1 MRRQMSV
8 MEKMLD
14 AMTKTGDIM
23 LRYQYQRNM
32 MLDNLLSDREIDIIA
47 DRVIQRIRITADISE
62 VVMAIDELKKEL
74 KDLFQSSS
82 SGI

>member
-1 MRRQMSV
+1 MYNQKST

-32 MLDNLLSDREIDIIA
+32 MLENLLSDREIDIIA

-62 VVMAIDELKKEL
+62 IIAAIDEIEKRIN
-74 KDLFQSSS
+74 DLMK
-82 SGI
+82 

>member
-1 MRRQMSV
+1 MSV

-47 DRVIQRIRITADISE
+47 DRVIQRIRMTADISE
-62 VVMAIDELKKEL
+62 VVMAIDELKREINGL
-74 KDLFQSSS
+74 AN
-82 SGI
+82 

>member
-23 LRYQYQRNM
+23 LRYQYQKNM
-32 MLDNLLSDREIDIIA
+32 MLENLLSDREIDIIA

-62 VVMAIDELKKEL
+62 IIAAIDEIEKRIN
-74 KDLFQSSS
+74 DLMK
-82 SGI
+82 

>member
-47 DRVIQRIRITADISE
+47 DRVIQRIRVTADISE
-62 VVMAIDELKKEL
+62 VVMAIDELKREINGL
-74 KDLFQSSS
+74 AN
-82 SGI
+82 

>member
-1 MRRQMSV
+1 MRRQISV

-47 DRVIQRIRITADISE
+47 DRVIQRIRMTADISE
-62 VVMAIDELKKEL
+62 VVMAIDELKREINGL
-74 KDLFQSSS
+74 AN
-82 SGI
+82 

>member
-1 MRRQMSV
+1 
-8 MEKMLD
+8 
-14 AMTKTGDIM
+14 M

-32 MLDNLLSDREIDIIA
+32 MLENLLSDREIDIIA

-74 KDLFQSSS
+74 KDLAN
-82 SGI
+82 

>member
-1 MRRQMSV
+1 MRRQISV

-47 DRVIQRIRITADISE
+47 DRVIQRIKMTADISE
-62 VVMAIDELKKEL
+62 VVMAIDELKREINGL
-74 KDLFQSSS
+74 AN
-82 SGI
+82 

>member
-47 DRVIQRIRITADISE
+47 DRVIQRIRMTADISE
-62 VVMAIDELKKEL
+62 VVMAIDELKREINGL
-74 KDLFQSSS
+74 AN
-82 SGI
+82 